1 MKKFERKALTES
13 DGEFKRS
20 SVRNRAP
27 SLRQSLL
34 ASTCI
39 FLTATTALSDTVV
52 IDGQGFS
59 GFLIDS
65 TLGSTAAPLVIG
77 GGSNAS
83 NLNRYEGG
91 SKTLTTSGSGST
103 VFTNFSTKGGNGSGG
118 GAGLGGVFFVDQG
131 AEKALVSKGASLL
144 PSGITEVS
152 GHFDSGDAIEIVS
165 QDKSLAKGLALYSAQ
180 ELKMIKGEKSQRI
193 RDILG
198 YDNGEVVVHRDD
210 LVLLK

>member
-1 MKKFERKALTES
+1 M
-13 DGEFKRS
+13 DH
-20 SVRNRAP
+20 
-27 SLRQSLL
+27 
-34 ASTCI
+34 
-39 FLTATTALSDTVV
+39 
-52 IDGQGFS
+52 
-59 GFLIDS
+59 
-65 TLGSTAAPLVIG
+65 
-77 GGSNAS
+77 
-83 NLNRYEGG
+83 
-91 SKTLTTSGSGST
+91 
-103 VFTNFSTKGGNGSGG
+103 
-118 GAGLGGVFFVDQG
+118 G

-152 GHFDSGDAIEIVS
+152 GHFESGDAIEIVS